1 MAKDDRLE
9 LGRYLNNPFNGNS
22 QGRMV
27 KQLNFRT
34 LFESKPETG
43 APPWTPSRFKAEHL
57 TNALQTKKAT
67 LNPRLRFVG
76 NSPFFDDENQL
87 DPKDYELFEGLG
99 RFDRPQAYDFN
110 EGRALTRNRPQN
122 QPDFNPEWIDAY
134 NVSPTI
140 NPSKRA
146 KNPMP
151 RMKNPDPNGY
161 LMSVAENR
169 VESEAEDKV
178 SVAQLLQRK
187 DLNVRKEEEEGG
199 ETIAQVDQNT
209 PPAKMTA

>member
-1 MAKDDRLE
+1 MARDDRLE
-9 LGRYLNNPFNGNS
+9 LGRYLTNPFNEG
-22 QGRMV
+22 GRV
-27 KQLNFRT
+27 SRKLNFND
-34 LFESKPETG
+34 LFASKPSTG

-99 RFDRPQAYDFN
+99 RFDRPVAYDFN

-122 QPDFNPEWIDAY
+122 QPDFNPEWLDAY
-134 NVSPTI
+134 NVSPTV

-187 DLNVRKEEEEGG
+187 DLNVRSEETEGE
-199 ETIAQVDQNT
+199 ETIAQADQNT
-209 PPAKMTA
+209 PPSKTTA

>member
-1 MAKDDRLE
+1 MPCKQKKQPLTHV
-9 LGRYLNNPFNGNS
+9 LG
-22 QGRMV
+22 
-27 KQLNFRT
+27 
-34 LFESKPETG
+34 
-43 APPWTPSRFKAEHL
+43 
-57 TNALQTKKAT
+57 
-67 LNPRLRFVG
+67 FVG

-122 QPDFNPEWIDAY
+122 QPDFNPEWLDAY
-134 NVSPTI
+134 NVSPTV

-169 VESEAEDKV
+169 VEGEAEGKA

-187 DLNVRKEEEEGG
+187 NLNVRKEENEGEETVTQVEQNPAPGK
-199 ETIAQVDQNT
+199 IA
-209 PPAKMTA
+209 

>member
-1 MAKDDRLE
+1 MARDDRLE
-9 LGRYLNNPFNGNS
+9 LGRYLTNPFNEG
-22 QGRMV
+22 GRV
-27 KQLNFRT
+27 SRKLNFND
-34 LFESKPETG
+34 LFASKPSTG

-99 RFDRPQAYDFN
+99 RFDRPVAYDFN

-122 QPDFNPEWIDAY
+122 QPDFNPEWLDAY
-134 NVSPTI
+134 NVSPTV

-169 VESEAEDKV
+169 AESEAEDKV

-187 DLNVRKEEEEGG
+187 DLNVRSEEEEGE

>member
-9 LGRYLNNPFNGNS
+9 LGRYLTNPFNEG
-22 QGRMV
+22 GRV
-27 KQLNFRT
+27 VRKLKFND
-34 LFESKPETG
+34 LFASKPSTG

-57 TNALQTKKAT
+57 TNALQTRKAT

-99 RFDRPQAYDFN
+99 RFDRPVAYDFN

-122 QPDFNPEWIDAY
+122 QPDFNPEWLDAY
-134 NVSPTI
+134 NVSPTV

-187 DLNVRKEEEEGG
+187 DLNVRKEETEGE
-199 ETIAQVDQNT
+199 ETIAQVDQDT

>member
-9 LGRYLNNPFNGNS
+9 LGRYLTNPFNEG
-22 QGRMV
+22 GRV
-27 KQLNFRT
+27 SRKLNFND
-34 LFESKPETG
+34 LFASKPSTG

-99 RFDRPQAYDFN
+99 RFDRPEAYDFN

-134 NVSPTI
+134 NVSPTV
-140 NPSKRA
+140 NPGKRA

-169 VESEAEDKV
+169 VEGEAEGKV

-187 DLNVRKEEEEGG
+187 DLNVRKEEDEGEETVTQVEQNPAPGK
-199 ETIAQVDQNT
+199 IA
-209 PPAKMTA
+209 

>member
-9 LGRYLNNPFNGNS
+9 LGRYLTNPFNEG
-22 QGRMV
+22 GRV
-27 KQLNFRT
+27 SRKLNFND
-34 LFESKPETG
+34 LFASKPSTG

-57 TNALQTKKAT
+57 TNALQTRKAT

-99 RFDRPQAYDFN
+99 RFDRPVAYDFN

-134 NVSPTI
+134 NVSPTV

-187 DLNVRKEEEEGG
+187 DLNVRSEENEGEETVTQVEQNPAPGK
-199 ETIAQVDQNT
+199 IA
-209 PPAKMTA
+209 

>member
-9 LGRYLNNPFNGNS
+9 LGRYLTNPFNEG
-22 QGRMV
+22 GRV
-27 KQLNFRT
+27 SRKLNFND
-34 LFESKPETG
+34 LFASKPATG

-57 TNALQTKKAT
+57 TNALQTKKVT
-67 LNPRLRFVG
+67 LNPRLRFAG

-99 RFDRPQAYDFN
+99 RFNRPDYDFN

-122 QPDFNPEWIDAY
+122 QPDFDAGWVEAY

-140 NPSKRA
+140 NPGNRA

-151 RMKNPDPNGY
+151 RMRNPDPNGY

-169 VESEAEDKV
+169 AENEAEDKV

-187 DLNVRKEEEEGG
+187 DLNVRQEETEGKETMAEE
-199 ETIAQVDQNT
+199 DQNVSPGKT
-209 PPAKMTA
+209 VA

>member
-9 LGRYLNNPFNGNS
+9 LGRYLTNPFNEG
-22 QGRMV
+22 GRV
-27 KQLNFRT
+27 SRKLNFND
-34 LFESKPETG
+34 LFASKPATG

-57 TNALQTKKAT
+57 TNALQTRKAT

-99 RFDRPQAYDFN
+99 RFDRPVAYDFN

-134 NVSPTI
+134 NVSPTV

-187 DLNVRKEEEEGG
+187 DLNVRSEENEGEETVTQVEQNPAPGK
-199 ETIAQVDQNT
+199 IA
-209 PPAKMTA
+209 

>member
-1 MAKDDRLE
+1 MARDDRLE
-9 LGRYLNNPFNGNS
+9 LGRYLTNPFNEG
-22 QGRMV
+22 GRV
-27 KQLNFRT
+27 SRKLNFND
-34 LFESKPETG
+34 LFASKPATG

-57 TNALQTKKAT
+57 TNALQTRKAT

-99 RFDRPQAYDFN
+99 RFDRPVAYDFN

-134 NVSPTI
+134 NVSPTV
-140 NPSKRA
+140 NPGKRA

-151 RMKNPDPNGY
+151 RMRNPDPNGY

-169 VESEAEDKV
+169 VESEAEDRV

-187 DLNVRKEEEEGG
+187 DLNVRKEEEEGE
-199 ETIAQVDQNT
+199 ETVTQVEQSPAPGKIA
-209 PPAKMTA
+209 

>member
-1 MAKDDRLE
+1 MAKDHRLE
-9 LGRYLNNPFNGNS
+9 LGRYLNNPFNDGARIAS
-22 QGRMV
+22 
-27 KQLNFRT
+27 KLNFRD
-34 LFESKPETG
+34 LFESKPATG

-57 TNALQTKKAT
+57 TNALQTRKAT

-99 RFDRPQAYDFN
+99 RFDRPVAYNFE

-122 QPDFNPEWIDAY
+122 QPDFNPEWVDAY
-134 NVSPTI
+134 NVSPTVK
-140 NPSKRA
+140 PSKRA

-151 RMKNPDPNGY
+151 RSRNPDPNGY
-161 LMSVAENR
+161 LMAMAENR
-169 VESEAEDKV
+169 AENETEDKV

-187 DLNVRKEEEEGG
+187 DLYTSKEESEGG
-199 ETIAQVDQNT
+199 ETIAQVEQN
-209 PPAKMTA
+209 PAPVKIA

>member
-1 MAKDDRLE
+1 MARDDRLE
-9 LGRYLNNPFNGNS
+9 LGRYLTNPFNEG
-22 QGRMV
+22 GRV
-27 KQLNFRT
+27 SRKLNFND
-34 LFESKPETG
+34 LFASKPSTG

-99 RFDRPQAYDFN
+99 RFDRPEAYDFN

-122 QPDFNPEWIDAY
+122 QPDFNPEWLDAY
-134 NVSPTI
+134 NVSPTVDP
-140 NPSKRA
+140 NKRA

-169 VESEAEDKV
+169 VEGEAEGKV

-187 DLNVRKEEEEGG
+187 DLNVRKEENEGEE
-199 ETIAQVDQNT
+199 TVTQVEQN
-209 PPAKMTA
+209 PAPGNTA

>member
-9 LGRYLNNPFNGNS
+9 LGRYLTNPFNEG
-22 QGRMV
+22 GRV
-27 KQLNFRT
+27 SRQLNFND
-34 LFESKPETG
+34 LFASKPSTG

-57 TNALQTKKAT
+57 TNALQTRKAT

-122 QPDFNPEWIDAY
+122 QPDFNPEWLDAY
-134 NVSPTI
+134 NVSPTV

-169 VESEAEDKV
+169 AESEAEDKV

-199 ETIAQVDQNT
+199 EIIAQADQST
-209 PPAKMTA
+209 PPGQTSV

>member
-9 LGRYLNNPFNGNS
+9 LGRYLTNPFNEG
-22 QGRMV
+22 GRIV
-27 KQLNFRT
+27 RQLNFND
-34 LFESKPETG
+34 LFASKPSTG

-57 TNALQTKKAT
+57 TNALQTRKAT

-99 RFDRPQAYDFN
+99 RFDRPVAYDFN

-122 QPDFNPEWIDAY
+122 QPDFNPEWLDAY
-134 NVSPTI
+134 NVSPTV

-161 LMSVAENR
+161 LMSDAENR
-169 VESEAEDKV
+169 VEGEAEGKV

-187 DLNVRKEEEEGG
+187 DLNVRSEEEEGE
-199 ETIAQVDQNT
+199 ETIAQVDQDT

>member
-9 LGRYLNNPFNGNS
+9 LGRYLNNPFNDGVRIAS
-22 QGRMV
+22 
-27 KQLNFRT
+27 KLNFRD
-34 LFESKPETG
+34 LFESKPATG

-57 TNALQTKKAT
+57 TNALQTRKAT

-99 RFDRPQAYDFN
+99 RFDRPVAYNFE

-122 QPDFNPEWIDAY
+122 QPDFNPEWVDAY
-134 NVSPTI
+134 NVSPTVK
-140 NPSKRA
+140 PSKRA

-151 RMKNPDPNGY
+151 RSRNPDPNGY
-161 LMSVAENR
+161 LMAMAENR
-169 VESEAEDKV
+169 AENETEDKV

-187 DLNVRKEEEEGG
+187 DLYTSKEESEGG
-199 ETIAQVDQNT
+199 ETIAQVEQN
-209 PPAKMTA
+209 PAPVKIA

>member
-1 MAKDDRLE
+1 MARDDRLE
-9 LGRYLNNPFNGNS
+9 LGRYLTNPFNES
-22 QGRMV
+22 GRAV
-27 KQLNFRT
+27 RKLKFND
-34 LFESKPETG
+34 LFAPKPSTG

-57 TNALQTKKAT
+57 TNALQTRKAT

-99 RFDRPQAYDFN
+99 RFDRPVAYDFN

-122 QPDFNPEWIDAY
+122 QPDFNPEWLDAY
-134 NVSPTI
+134 NVSPTV

-187 DLNVRKEEEEGG
+187 DLNVRSEEEEGE
-199 ETIAQVDQNT
+199 ETIAQVDQDT

>member
-9 LGRYLNNPFNGNS
+9 LGRYLTNPFNEG
-22 QGRMV
+22 GRV
-27 KQLNFRT
+27 SRKLNFND
-34 LFESKPETG
+34 LFASKPSTG

-57 TNALQTKKAT
+57 TNALQTRKAT

-99 RFDRPQAYDFN
+99 RFDRPEAYDFN

-134 NVSPTI
+134 NVSPTV

-187 DLNVRKEEEEGG
+187 DLNVRSEEEEGE

>member
-1 MAKDDRLE
+1 MARDDRLE
-9 LGRYLNNPFNGNS
+9 LGRYLTNPFNEG
-22 QGRMV
+22 GRV
-27 KQLNFRT
+27 ARQLNFND
-34 LFESKPETG
+34 LFASKPSTG

-57 TNALQTKKAT
+57 TNALQTRKAT

-99 RFDRPQAYDFN
+99 RFDRPVSYSFE

-122 QPDFNPEWIDAY
+122 QPDFNQEWVDAY
-134 NVSPTI
+134 NVSPTV
-140 NPSKRA
+140 NPGKRA

-151 RMKNPDPNGY
+151 RMRNPDPNGY
-161 LMSVAENR
+161 LMSMAENR
-169 VESEAEDKV
+169 VEGEAEGKA

-187 DLNVRKEEEEGG
+187 DLYAGKEEVEGS
-199 ETIAQVDQNT
+199 ETIAADEQNISPGKT
-209 PPAKMTA
+209 VA

>member
-9 LGRYLNNPFNGNS
+9 LGRYLTNPFNEG
-22 QGRMV
+22 GRV
-27 KQLNFRT
+27 SRKLNFND
-34 LFESKPETG
+34 LFASKPSTG

-99 RFDRPQAYDFN
+99 RFDRPEAYDFN

-134 NVSPTI
+134 NVSPTV

-187 DLNVRKEEEEGG
+187 DLNVRSEEEEGE

>member
-9 LGRYLNNPFNGNS
+9 LGRYLTNPFNES
-22 QGRMV
+22 GRAV
-27 KQLNFRT
+27 RKLKFND
-34 LFESKPETG
+34 LFASKPSTG

-57 TNALQTKKAT
+57 TNALQTRKAT

-99 RFDRPQAYDFN
+99 RFDRPVAYNFE

-122 QPDFNPEWIDAY
+122 QPDFNPEWVDAY
-134 NVSPTI
+134 NVSPTVK
-140 NPSKRA
+140 PSKRA

-151 RMKNPDPNGY
+151 RSRNPDPNGY
-161 LMSVAENR
+161 LMAMAENR
-169 VESEAEDKV
+169 AENETEDKV

-187 DLNVRKEEEEGG
+187 DLYTSKEESEGG
-199 ETIAQVDQNT
+199 ETIAQVEQN
-209 PPAKMTA
+209 PAPVKIA

>member
-9 LGRYLNNPFNGNS
+9 LGRYLTNPFNEG
-22 QGRMV
+22 GRV
-27 KQLNFRT
+27 SRKLNFND
-34 LFESKPETG
+34 LFASKPSTG

-99 RFDRPQAYDFN
+99 RFDRPEAYDFN

-134 NVSPTI
+134 NVSPTV

-187 DLNVRKEEEEGG
+187 DLNVRSEENEGEETVTQVEQNPAPGK
-199 ETIAQVDQNT
+199 IA
-209 PPAKMTA
+209 

>member
-9 LGRYLNNPFNGNS
+9 LGRYLTNPFNEG
-22 QGRMV
+22 GRV
-27 KQLNFRT
+27 SRKLNFND
-34 LFESKPETG
+34 LFASKPSTG

-99 RFDRPQAYDFN
+99 RFDRPEAYDFN

-169 VESEAEDKV
+169 VEGEAEGKA

-187 DLNVRKEEEEGG
+187 DLNVRKEENEGEETVTQVEQNPASGK
-199 ETIAQVDQNT
+199 IA
-209 PPAKMTA
+209 

>member
-9 LGRYLNNPFNGNS
+9 LGRYLTNPFNEG
-22 QGRMV
+22 GRV
-27 KQLNFRT
+27 SRKLNFND
-34 LFESKPETG
+34 LFASKPSTG

-99 RFDRPQAYDFN
+99 RFDRPVAYDFN

-134 NVSPTI
+134 NVSPTV

-187 DLNVRKEEEEGG
+187 DLNVRKEETEGE
-199 ETIAQVDQNT
+199 ETIAQVDQDT
-209 PPAKMTA
+209 PPTKMTA

>member
-1 MAKDDRLE
+1 MARDDRLE
-9 LGRYLNNPFNGNS
+9 LGRYLTNPFNEG
-22 QGRMV
+22 GRV
-27 KQLNFRT
+27 SRKLNFND
-34 LFESKPETG
+34 LFASKPSTG

-57 TNALQTKKAT
+57 TNALQTRKAT

-99 RFDRPQAYDFN
+99 RFDRPESYDFN

-134 NVSPTI
+134 NVSPTV

-187 DLNVRKEEEEGG
+187 DLNVRKEETEGE
-199 ETIAQVDQNT
+199 ETIAQVDQDT

>member
-9 LGRYLNNPFNGNS
+9 LGRYLTNPFNEG
-22 QGRMV
+22 GRV
-27 KQLNFRT
+27 ARKLNFND
-34 LFESKPETG
+34 LFASKPSTG

-57 TNALQTKKAT
+57 TNALQTKKVT
-67 LNPRLRFVG
+67 LNPRLRFAG

-110 EGRALTRNRPQN
+110 EGRPLTRNRPQN
-122 QPDFNPEWIDAY
+122 QPDFNPEWIEAY

-140 NPSKRA
+140 DPGKRA

-151 RMKNPDPNGY
+151 RMRNPDPNGY
-161 LMSVAENR
+161 LMSVAERQAEN
-169 VESEAEDKV
+169 EKEDKV

-187 DLNVRKEEEEGG
+187 DLNVREEEREGEEAVTKEE
-199 ETIAQVDQNT
+199 QNVSPGKT
-209 PPAKMTA
+209 VA

>member
-1 MAKDDRLE
+1 MARDDRLE
-9 LGRYLNNPFNGNS
+9 LGRYLTNPFNEG
-22 QGRMV
+22 GRV
-27 KQLNFRT
+27 SRKLNFND
-34 LFESKPETG
+34 LFASKPSTG

-99 RFDRPQAYDFN
+99 RFDRPVAYDFN

-134 NVSPTI
+134 NVSPTV

-169 VESEAEDKV
+169 VEREAEDKV

-187 DLNVRKEEEEGG
+187 DLNVRSEENEGEETVTQVEQNPAPGK
-199 ETIAQVDQNT
+199 IA
-209 PPAKMTA
+209 

>member
-9 LGRYLNNPFNGNS
+9 LGRYLTNPFNEG
-22 QGRMV
+22 GRV
-27 KQLNFRT
+27 SRKLNFND
-34 LFESKPETG
+34 LFASKPATG

-99 RFDRPQAYDFN
+99 RFDRPEAYDFN

-134 NVSPTI
+134 NVSPTV

-187 DLNVRKEEEEGG
+187 DLNVRSEEEEGG
-199 ETIAQVDQNT
+199 ETITQVEQNAAPGKIT
-209 PPAKMTA
+209 

>member
-1 MAKDDRLE
+1 MAKDHRLE
-9 LGRYLNNPFNGNS
+9 LGRYLNNPFNDGVRIAS
-22 QGRMV
+22 
-27 KQLNFRT
+27 KLNFRD
-34 LFESKPETG
+34 LFESKPSTG

-57 TNALQTKKAT
+57 TNALQTRKAT

-99 RFDRPQAYDFN
+99 RFDRPVAYNFE

-122 QPDFNPEWIDAY
+122 QPDFNPEWVDAY
-134 NVSPTI
+134 NVSPTVK
-140 NPSKRA
+140 PSKRA

-151 RMKNPDPNGY
+151 RSRNPDPNGY
-161 LMSVAENR
+161 LMAMAENR
-169 VESEAEDKV
+169 AENETEDKV

-187 DLNVRKEEEEGG
+187 DLYTSKEESEGG
-199 ETIAQVDQNT
+199 QTIAQVEQN
-209 PPAKMTA
+209 PVPGKIA

>member
-9 LGRYLNNPFNGNS
+9 LGRYLNNPFNDGVRIAS
-22 QGRMV
+22 
-27 KQLNFRT
+27 KLNFRD
-34 LFESKPETG
+34 LFESKPATG

-99 RFDRPQAYDFN
+99 RFDRPEAYDFN

-134 NVSPTI
+134 NVSPTV

-187 DLNVRKEEEEGG
+187 DLNVRSEEEEGE

>member
-1 MAKDDRLE
+1 MAKDHRLE
-9 LGRYLNNPFNGNS
+9 LGRYLNNPFNDGARIAS
-22 QGRMV
+22 
-27 KQLNFRT
+27 KLNFRD
-34 LFESKPETG
+34 LFESKPSTG

-57 TNALQTKKAT
+57 TNALQTRKAT

-99 RFDRPQAYDFN
+99 RFDRPVAYNFE

-122 QPDFNPEWIDAY
+122 QPDFNPEWVDAY
-134 NVSPTI
+134 NVSPTVK
-140 NPSKRA
+140 PSKRA

-151 RMKNPDPNGY
+151 RSRNPDPNGY
-161 LMSVAENR
+161 LMAMAENR
-169 VESEAEDKV
+169 AENETEDKV

-187 DLNVRKEEEEGG
+187 DLYTSKEESEGG
-199 ETIAQVDQNT
+199 QTIAQVEQN
-209 PPAKMTA
+209 PVPGKIA

>member
-9 LGRYLNNPFNGNS
+9 LGRYLTNPFNEG
-22 QGRMV
+22 GRV
-27 KQLNFRT
+27 SRQLNFND
-34 LFESKPETG
+34 LFASKPSTG

-57 TNALQTKKAT
+57 TNALQTRKAT

-99 RFDRPQAYDFN
+99 RFDRPEAYDFN

-187 DLNVRKEEEEGG
+187 DLNVRSEEEEGE

-209 PPAKMTA
+209 PPSKMTA

>member
-1 MAKDDRLE
+1 MARDDRLE
-9 LGRYLNNPFNGNS
+9 LGRYLTNPFNEG
-22 QGRMV
+22 GRV
-27 KQLNFRT
+27 SRKLNFND
-34 LFESKPETG
+34 LFASKPSTG

-99 RFDRPQAYDFN
+99 RFDRPEAYDFN

-134 NVSPTI
+134 NVSPTV
-140 NPSKRA
+140 NPGKRA

-187 DLNVRKEEEEGG
+187 DLNVRSEENEGEETVTQVEQNPAPGK
-199 ETIAQVDQNT
+199 IA
-209 PPAKMTA
+209 

>member
-9 LGRYLNNPFNGNS
+9 LGRYLTNPFNEG
-22 QGRMV
+22 GRV
-27 KQLNFRT
+27 SRKLNFND
-34 LFESKPETG
+34 LFASKPSTG

-122 QPDFNPEWIDAY
+122 QPDFNPEWLDAY
-134 NVSPTI
+134 NVSPTV

-187 DLNVRKEEEEGG
+187 DLNVRSEEEEGK
-199 ETIAQVDQNT
+199 ETIAQADQNT
-209 PPAKMTA
+209 PPSKTTA